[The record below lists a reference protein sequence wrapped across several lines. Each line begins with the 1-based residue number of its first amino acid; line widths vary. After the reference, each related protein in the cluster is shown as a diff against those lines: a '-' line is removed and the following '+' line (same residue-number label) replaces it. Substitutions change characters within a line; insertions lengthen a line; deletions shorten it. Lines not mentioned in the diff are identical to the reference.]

1 MLAAKVIKQK
11 DSSVGSSTFDQLIGL
26 KHIIVNEGDH
36 VIPPKIGTLGRRFPN
51 EAMPPRLLGP
61 ECQLCH
67 RCITESKCIRG
78 ETGQFHV
85 WHFYCSFC
93 CAILS
98 EKTFVVARDNKPYCA
113 NCFKRMYPKD
123 PTN

>member
-1 MLAAKVIKQK
+1 MQAAKVIKASTSR
-11 DSSVGSSTFDQLIGL
+11 DVSTFDQLIGL
-26 KHIIVNEGDH
+26 KHIIVRERDLT
-36 VIPPKIGTLGRRFPN
+36 IPPKIGTLGRRFAN
-51 EAMPPRLLGP
+51 EAMPPKLLGP

-67 RCITESKCIRG
+67 RCITESKCIHG
-78 ETGQFHV
+78 ENGQFHV

-98 EKTFVVARDNKPYCA
+98 EKTFIVARDNKPYCA

-123 PTN
+123 PIN